1 MPPYFTLPPH
11 SLVKPLV
18 PFLWI
23 FTLQLHL
30 HRLVMQWEKK
40 KKMPQLS
47 FRKFSCQSARS
58 KRTLEDDEKV
68 SIYFLFNIDKWGM
81 ASSETYMGFSGFLIT
96 WPWSLLNFHMKS
108 VLRAATDEPQCWKI
122 AQKSLIFSFLFWIFT
137 RRVWNFKKYETFG
150 V

>member
-40 KKMPQLS
+40 RRCLNSLSENFHVSLHDRKGLWKMT
-47 FRKFSCQSARS
+47 RKFQY
-58 KRTLEDDEKV
+58 
-68 SIYFLFNIDKWGM
+68 IFFLILTNGAWHHRGDTWF
-81 ASSETYMGFSGFLIT
+81 FSGFLIT
-96 WPWSLLNFHMKS
+96 WPWSTSEFPYEICVESCYWWATVLENRSKKSHFFVSVLNFH
-108 VLRAATDEPQCWKI
+108 
-122 AQKSLIFSFLFWIFT
+122 QKSLFWPLIL
-137 RRVWNFKKYETFG
+137 VKQ
-150 V
+150 